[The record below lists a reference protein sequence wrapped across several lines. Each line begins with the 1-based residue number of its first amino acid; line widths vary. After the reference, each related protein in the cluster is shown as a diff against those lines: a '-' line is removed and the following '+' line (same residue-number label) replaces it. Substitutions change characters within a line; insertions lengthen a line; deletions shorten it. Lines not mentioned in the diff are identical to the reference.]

1 MPYKKVQGEEKKKM
15 YSTVEDR
22 KVNMVSCS
30 SIYFFCFITMFIVQS
45 RPGPLRERT
54 FQLRSLWWVG
64 PHLSPLPHPIRMRR
78 GEKQQESTN
87 HSLGLCQDFCERLS
101 K

>member
-1 MPYKKVQGEEKKKM
+1 MPEYF
-15 YSTVEDR
+15 TL
-22 KVNMVSCS
+22 VSQ
-30 SIYFFCFITMFIVQS
+30 F
-45 RPGPLRERT
+45 RPGSLGERT

-64 PHLSPLPHPIRMRR
+64 PHLSPLPHPIRRR

-87 HSLGLCQDFCERLS
+87 PSLGLCQDFCERLS